1 MFRAVTCRFHSVLE
15 GDLLLDLP
23 SSVHLFCCHHVFI
36 PRLQAQLDLI
46 RDGWDNHP
54 LSIERNL
61 NANHMW
67 HMGLQLWR
75 VQWWDTYLWIIVEKA
90 YICGRKNNDYLAYRI
105 CTSLWLTGK
114 GVVLYPVIP
123 TVVSMSLRLTALWDP
138 MTWLYLLLMQTQ
150 WDTQH
155 AWK

>member
-1 MFRAVTCRFHSVLE
+1 MGRISGIWTNDLYERISWRTGWFRAVTCRFHSVLE

-61 NANHMW
+61 TANQMW
-67 HMGLQLWR
+67 HMGLQHSSEE
-75 VQWWDTYLWIIVEKA
+75 Y
-90 YICGRKNNDYLAYRI
+90 NDEIHIYEL
-105 CTSLWLTGK
+105 
-114 GVVLYPVIP
+114 
-123 TVVSMSLRLTALWDP
+123 
-138 MTWLYLLLMQTQ
+138 
-150 WDTQH
+150 
-155 AWK
+155 